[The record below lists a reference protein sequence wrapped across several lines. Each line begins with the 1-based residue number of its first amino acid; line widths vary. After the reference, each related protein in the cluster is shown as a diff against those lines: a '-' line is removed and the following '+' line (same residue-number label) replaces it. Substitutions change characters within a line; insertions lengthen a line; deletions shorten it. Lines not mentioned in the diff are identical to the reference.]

1 MEFTIARRVRRR
13 GAGMLCAA
21 AVIAAGT
28 AAWLISGKGHSA
40 AGPLVAAGAAALCAG
55 RGLWEVRRARRPF
68 RLCVDAFGLTLHD
81 AELSW
86 EQIESV
92 ALRYTSAG
100 DSESAPP
107 KPHLTVWLAP
117 GAKLPREPDRTWDGR
132 VRHTLLDTDDL
143 DQSLGQLTAALAEHG
158 GARFETAPRAVR
170 LPTPVTVAGPEHRV
184 PGGDHVFRTPG
195 PPLALLL
202 TSLVLALGATAP
214 YAAAAAGHTDVV
226 PLVLLGPLVPVAA
239 LGWVGTFHC
248 LSRRRR
254 PPRLTV
260 GPGGIAFRDYGK
272 AEVHFSWPE
281 VAALTIGPRA
291 GSTDPRPWL
300 IVWPLP
306 GAALPAQTLHLTDG
320 HLACPLAPL
329 PTLPGGPAAL
339 PTIRTFAGERF
350 TPAGRERF

>member
-1 MEFTIARRVRRR
+1 MEFTISRRVRRR

-21 AVIAAGT
+21 AVITAGLV
-28 AAWLISGKGHSA
+28 AWLISGKGHGVG
-40 AGPLVAAGAAALCAG
+40 GPLVAAGAAALCAG
-55 RGLWEVRRARRPF
+55 RGLWELRRARQPF
-68 RLCVDAFGLTLHD
+68 RLRVDAFGLTLHD

-107 KPHLTVWLAP
+107 RPHLTVWPAP
-117 GAKLPREPDRTWDGR
+117 GTKLPREPDRTWDGR
-132 VRHTLLDTDDL
+132 VCHTLLDTDDL
-143 DQSLGQLTAALAEHG
+143 DQPLGQLAAALAEHG

-195 PPLALLL
+195 PPTALLL
-202 TSLVLALGATAP
+202 VCLVLALAGTTP
-214 YAAAAAGHTDVV
+214 FAAAATGRTDLV

-239 LGWVGTFHC
+239 VGWVGTFYW

-281 VAALTIGPRA
+281 VAAITVGPRG
-291 GSTDPRPWL
+291 GSTDTRPWL

-306 GAALPAQTLHLTDG
+306 GASLPSHLTPHLADG
-320 HLACPLAPL
+320 HLACHLAPL
-329 PTLPGGPAAL
+329 HTLPGGPAAL
-339 PTIRTFAGERF
+339 PAVHAFAGERF
-350 TPAGRERF
+350 SGPTTH